1 MDDSKIKTLYIL
13 KIHHL
18 NEDKQYPKLKNL

>member
-1 MDDSKIKTLYIL
+1 MRDLKIKALYNP

-18 NEDKQYPKLKNL
+18 NDNKQYPKLKNL